1 MFGRESYSVLAA
13 VETDSNNT
21 AELSVRKLYL
31 QTQKNALSPNS
42 RSPLLNDSYKWRR
55 KKVAAAAAAAGLLLV
70 WCRWQEEEKE
80 LLFS

>member
-1 MFGRESYSVLAA
+1 MFGRESNSVLAA

-55 KKVAAAAAAAGLLLV
+55 KKVAGSC
-70 WCRWQEEEKE
+70 WCGVVGKRRKKNYC
-80 LLFS
+80 LAS